1 MKSNNLFLVS
11 VFTNKFPILVFRNY
25 FSNIVFMLGLFD
37 GSKVSISA
45 TSIYKSY
52 EYLDDIDVYV
62 PFNIFVTSSFI
73 DCPSNA

>member
-1 MKSNNLFLVS
+1 
-11 VFTNKFPILVFRNY
+11 
-25 FSNIVFMLGLFD
+25 MLGLFD

-45 TSIYKSY
+45 ISIYKSY